1 MWWLLGGIAAAIA
14 GLGAVIAR
22 RGGSMS
28 SSDIDGHAKG
38 VAEAV
43 HVHNNNAGAG

>member
-28 SSDIDGHAKG
+28 SRRVATRRTAAEGHVMHENHRLRA
-38 VAEAV
+38 
-43 HVHNNNAGAG
+43 